1 MFDSISHWR
10 RWFQNRPDRE
20 HEITINRQI
29 ISLAI
34 FVYVWLIMPGFAEQ
48 TFEARMIALAYL
60 CAASVLSIHLLAR
73 PGISVVRR
81 VAAIGVDLGLLSIGL
96 YAGGEYVTIL
106 YPFYYW
112 IILGN
117 GFRYGVRYLYFG
129 TFVGALGFLLVTQ
142 SAEYWLQNQPLGL
155 GLLGGVI
162 ILPLYAATL
171 IRSLSQARELA
182 EQANR
187 AKTQFL
193 ASVSHELRTPL
204 NAVVGMADLLND
216 TSLRADQREMVETV
230 RTSSKALLALIDDLL
245 DFASIEA
252 GKITINSAPFHLSRM
267 LSQVRE
273 VASLQAGAKGLRF
286 HLHVTPRT
294 PSFLL
299 GDERRLRE
307 VLLNLIGN
315 AVKFTEQGR
324 VDLFVDGAPTR
335 NLVSLRFD
343 VSDTGIGIE
352 ASARRRIF
360 ERFTQADETILNRFG
375 GTGLGLAISQHLV
388 RLQGGEITVESVPGR
403 GSTFSFTLT
412 MALSD
417 TQDEPEVDLQDV
429 EVVLLGGD
437 EDQLRWVE
445 ERLGQACGSVRKCE
459 DVLQAAR
466 ILKSPTAGQIQRRIV
481 LLVGDRGLA
490 VISSEG
496 PLKLAEIEAANPYG
510 VFLVGAPSMDAT
522 QPVIRKS
529 VSAVLSRDALLSDL
543 TAAMRFVRGG
553 QATVAVRQPLIRRR
567 ERSLRILLADDNR
580 VNQKVISRI
589 LEAGGHEVSLVEDGE
604 QALDSLERHSF
615 DLVVMDLNMP
625 VMDGIEATKL
635 YRMAS
640 LGERYVPIVGLT
652 ADATPSAA
660 LRAKEAGM
668 DACLTKP
675 VSAPVLLDRIDE
687 LTAGQPQ
694 AQPVQVPEATQVA
707 PHLGSHDL
715 VDFGMLEN
723 LKILGGETFLEE
735 VISAFLTDG
744 GVILD
749 QLQSAVDRGDVPGF
763 NEQVHALQSGSG
775 NVGVHGL
782 AERCRRWRPKS
793 ASDLKNHGGE
803 IVSGLRSDFE
813 AARSIFLRDYVSKP
827 FLIIDRRPSDE
838 H

>member
-1 MFDSISHWR
+1 VFDSILHWR
-10 RWFQNRPDRE
+10 RWFQSRPDRE

-34 FVYVWLIMPGFAEQ
+34 CIYVWLIMPGSAEQ

-60 CAASVLSIHLLAR
+60 CAATILSIHLLVR
-73 PGISVVRR
+73 PGISVARR

-117 GFRYGVRYLYFG
+117 GFRYGVRYLYFS
-129 TFVGALGFLLVTQ
+129 TFIGALGFLLVTQ
-142 SAEYWLQNQPLGL
+142 TAEYWLQNQPLGL

-204 NAVVGMADLLND
+204 NAVVGMGDLLSD
-216 TSLRADQREMVETV
+216 TSLRSDQREMLETV
-230 RTSSKALLALIDDLL
+230 RASSKALLALIDDLL

-252 GKITINSAPFHLSRM
+252 GKITINAAPFHLARM

-273 VASLQAGAKGLRF
+273 IASLQAGAKGLRF

-294 PSFLL
+294 PAALL

-315 AVKFTEQGR
+315 AVKFTEQGV
-324 VDLFVDGAPTR
+324 VDLFVDGVPAGGV
-335 NLVSLRFD
+335 VSLRFD
-343 VSDTGIGIE
+343 VSDTGIGIAE
-352 ASARRRIF
+352 GARKRIF

-388 RLQGGEITVESVPGR
+388 RLQGGEITVDSVPGK
-403 GSTFSFTLT
+403 GSTFSFTLP
-412 MALSD
+412 MRRPE
-417 TQDEPEVDLQDV
+417 TQDEPEVDLRDV
-429 EVVLLGGD
+429 EAVLLGGD
-437 EDQLRWVE
+437 ETQLRSAE
-445 ERLGQACGSVRKCE
+445 EQLKPVCGSVRRAE
-459 DVLQAAR
+459 GVLQAVRMLRSPAAGR
-466 ILKSPTAGQIQRRIV
+466 IHRRIV
-481 LLVGDRGLA
+481 LLTGQQGLA
-490 VISSEG
+490 MISGEG
-496 PLKLAEIEAANPYG
+496 PLKLAEIEAANPNG
-510 VFLVGAPSMDAT
+510 IFLVELPPADPSRPA
-522 QPVIRKS
+522 VRKA
-529 VSAVLSRDALLSDL
+529 VSAVLNRDALVSDL

-553 QATVAVRQPLIRRR
+553 QATASVRQPLIRRR
-567 ERSLRILLADDNR
+567 DRSLRILLADDNR

-589 LEAGGHEVSLVEDGE
+589 LEAGGHEVSLAEDGE
-604 QALDSLERHSF
+604 QALDSLERHTF

-640 LGERYVPIVGLT
+640 LGERHVPIIGLT

-675 VSAPVLLDRIDE
+675 IHAPLLLDRIDE
-687 LTAGQPQ
+687 LTAGQQLAEP
-694 AQPVQVPEATQVA
+694 AQTPSTPLEA
-707 PHLGSHDL
+707 SDRDL
-715 VDFGMLEN
+715 IDFRMLDN
-723 LKILGGETFLEE
+723 LKILGGEAFLEE

-744 GVILD
+744 SVILEK
-749 QLQSAVDRGDVPGF
+749 LQAAVERGDVPGF
-763 NEQVHALQSGSG
+763 NEQVHALQSGAG
-775 NVGVHGL
+775 NVGVQGL
-782 AERCRRWRPKS
+782 AERCRRWRPRS
-793 ASDLKNHGGE
+793 AGDLKIHGKE
-803 IVSGLRSDFE
+803 VVAGLQSDFE
-813 AARSIFLRDYVSKP
+813 AARSVFLRDYVSKP